1 VPTLLDPKGQP
12 VDIDDPEEAA
22 HAFLNAKFQL
32 PHADAIVPMADP
44 DGKIGGVKASDAYQ
58 MLKAGGRFVTADEHK
73 TAYLDEKYGGV
84 GGTLKAGA
92 AGFARGAT
100 LDLSDLVAGAV
111 SPSAARSLRELKEA
125 HPIVSAGTQIAGGLA
140 PIILSG
146 GAAAPEEG
154 ALLAGEGLEAA
165 AGAARGTEALG
176 EAGAAGAEAAAPALE
191 TAGQAAPTAADA
203 AAGRGMEV
211 TDMHGNVHALDA
223 RGWPSGTASWAE
235 PMATEAA
242 PTAADAQAFE
252 AAKATVDSPV
262 ARQVATDAAAAKN
275 PAAAAYQTMAQYSPP
290 NLVAKAGEWAG
301 ETADSLLG
309 KIVGP
314 PTTNFGRV
322 ASRVVKTVATGA
334 LEGGIYNAA
343 DQLDEQALGDP
354 ELNAEKVIAAFG
366 HGALFGGLIGGG
378 LAGTGEVGRSL
389 LARTSPKLQGL
400 TDELAL
406 RSLEVGGGRR
416 ASLIEKAEQ
425 KFEGGAKAAA
435 RFVNDE
441 GLIVPTDNIAQRAKR
456 IDAAARMHADTL
468 DGLVQGAQDSGA
480 EGVTVSKIENELRES
495 RVVKDMALTADL
507 NTSLL
512 GVHPEEQG
520 LSSSQAAFLHAIT
533 RTGRHVPEIAAEEAA
548 DLASRGLVAESLM
561 PTRRARIALTADV
574 NDAEHG
580 LLTQISRDGYG
591 KTLKKFPDTEPL
603 LAQLKDRRLITTQGR
618 LTTAGEFAIGPQGRL
633 AAREREI
640 LAHLGEGRVA
650 GTEEEMAALRK
661 AGFVKTG
668 YKITESG
675 RVVSGLTKRGLID
688 NIVDTMV
695 RSAGP
700 DGNIPLAQARK
711 LRVRYGF
718 LSNYDRASP
727 RTGDELKLYRTVER
741 LIEDHIEGSL
751 KGLNKDIP
759 GVFKKYKDAKE
770 AYSKLSWAARLATKS
785 AAAKL
790 SNQRMGLVAKLAA
803 VTSIAGGHPVSA
815 AGIVAGKFASEYAPG
830 AAAAMLQKLTRFSTI
845 ERAARKVDEDINA
858 SSRGWF
864 DRMTGGS
871 KKRTV
876 GKTVTRGVTR
886 SLRDEKVEGRTEPA
900 ERAHTTIERLHALSA
915 AGPIDEAKTS
925 AALGGIG
932 EHAPQTNGHIA
943 SKLNA
948 SVQYLASI
956 VPQEHADYSDIT
968 KPRRGR
974 LPSIDYQ
981 QFASQ
986 AKAVEEPLQVFRD
999 FAAGR
1004 ASRTALQTVKKNS
1017 PKIFDQFVSGVLR
1030 DMSRDPERT
1039 TRMPYQAQMQLG
1051 YLLDVPTHWSM
1062 QPAGMR
1068 FLQADQS
1075 TVAKSPNSAPGGN
1088 KMGPRVKFA
1097 HDLGAQTETSVEK
1110 ITLQS
1115 GPGKKGR

>member
-1 VPTLLDPKGQP
+1 M
-12 VDIDDPEEAA
+12 
-22 HAFLNAKFQL
+22 
-32 PHADAIVPMADP
+32 VPMADP
-44 DGKIGGVKASDAYQ
+44 DGKIGSVKASDAYQ
-58 MLKAGGRFVTADEHK
+58 MLKAGGRFVTTDEHK
-73 TAYLDEKYGGV
+73 AAYLDEKYGGV
-84 GGTLKAGA
+84 GGTLKAAGA
-92 AGFARGAT
+92 GLARGAT
-100 LDLSDLVAGAV
+100 LGGSDIVARAV
-111 SPSAARSLRELKEA
+111 SPGAAQTLHELREA
-125 HPIVSAGTQIAGGLA
+125 HPYVSGGAQIAGGLL
-140 PIILSG
+140 PILASG

-165 AGAARGTEALG
+165 AATRGAGAIG
-176 EAGAAGAEAAAPALE
+176 EAGAAGAEAVAPALE
-191 TAGQAAPTAADA
+191 TGFAGQAAAPTVSRIAAPAAEAAAPTAADA
-203 AAGRGMEV
+203 EV
-211 TDMHGNVHALDA
+211 FH
-223 RGWPSGTASWAE
+223 
-235 PMATEAA
+235 
-242 PTAADAQAFE
+242 
-252 AAKATVDSPV
+252 AAKATVDAPV
-262 ARQVATDAAAAKN
+262 VQQVAADAAAARN
-275 PAAAAYQTMAQYSPP
+275 PAAAAYQTVAQYSPP
-290 NLVAKAGEWAG
+290 SLVAKAGEWAG

-314 PTTNFGRV
+314 PTSSLGRV
-322 ASRVVKTVATGA
+322 ASRVVKMAATGA
-334 LEGGIYNAA
+334 LEGGIYQAA
-343 DQLDEQALGDP
+343 DQLDEEALGDP

-366 HGALFGGLIGGG
+366 HGLLFGGLIGGG

-389 LARTSPKLQGL
+389 LARVSPKLQGV

-435 RFVNDE
+435 RFVNEE
-441 GLIVPTDNIAQRAKR
+441 GLIVPTDTIAQRAKR
-456 IDAAARMHADTL
+456 IDEAARMHADTI

-480 EGVTVSKIENELRES
+480 EGVVVGKVERELRES

-520 LSSSQAAFLHAIT
+520 LSSNQAAFLHAIT

-548 DLASRGLVAESLM
+548 DLASRGLVAESLI

-603 LAQLKDRRLITTQGR
+603 LAQLKDRRLIATNGR

-640 LAHLGEGRVA
+640 LAHLGDGRVL
-650 GTEEEMAALRK
+650 GNEVEMDALRK

-700 DGNIPLAQARK
+700 DGTIPLAQARK

-741 LIEDHIEGSL
+741 LIEDHIEGSI
-751 KGLNKDIP
+751 KGLNKEIP
-759 GVFKKYKDAKE
+759 GVFKKYLSSKE
-770 AYSKLSWAARLATKS
+770 AYSKLAWAARLASKS
-785 AAAKL
+785 ASAKL

-803 VTSIAGGHPVSA
+803 VSSLASGHPLSA
-815 AGIVAGKFASEYAPG
+815 AGVVAGKFAAEYAPG
-830 AAAAMLQKLTRFSTI
+830 AAAATLQKLSRLGTI

-864 DRMTGGS
+864 DRMTGGA
-871 KKRTV
+871 KKR
-876 GKTVTRGVTR
+876 GAGRTVTRGVTR

-900 ERAHTTIERLHALSA
+900 EHAHSTIERLHALSA

-932 EHAPQTNGHIA
+932 EHAPKTNGQIA

-948 SVQYLASI
+948 SVQYLNSI
-956 VPQEHADYSDIT
+956 VPPEHADYSDIT
-968 KPRRGR
+968 RPRRGR

-1004 ASRTALQTVKKNS
+1004 ASRTALEATKKSS
-1017 PKIFDQFVSGVLR
+1017 PKLFEQFQASVLR
-1030 DMSRDPERT
+1030 EMSKDPTRT
-1039 TRMPYQAQMQLG
+1039 SRMPYQAQMQVAMVLG
-1051 YLLDVPTHWSM
+1051 VPTHWSM

-1075 TVAKSPNSAPGGN
+1075 TVANSPNAAPGGG
-1088 KMGPRVKFA
+1088 KLGARVKFS
-1097 HDLGAQTETSVEK
+1097 HDLGSQLETSVEK

-1115 GPGKKGR
+1115 GPGRKGR